1 MSGSSGA
8 PRPIIGITTY
18 RQRAQ
23 FAVWDVDAGLL
34 PAAYLD
40 AVTHAGGT
48 AVLLPPQTVD
58 AGIAASVLDRV
69 DGLVLAGGRDV
80 ETTAYGQ
87 QPHAE
92 TERPDRLRDDW
103 EFALLAEALRR
114 GMPVLGVCRGVHV
127 LNVALGGTLHQHLPD
142 VLGHSGHRSELGV
155 YSVSTERVVPGSR
168 LAALVSDGAQVKCH
182 HHQAVD
188 RLAEP
193 LVVTATAA
201 DGVVEAVELPG
212 PAFVVAVQW
221 HPEETPDSRRL
232 FEGLVEA
239 ARTFVMAGC

>member
-1 MSGSSGA
+1 MPGSPRQCSTAWTDWCWPAAETSKPPPTANNPTPKPSGPTGCATTGSSHCW
-8 PRPIIGITTY
+8 PKR
-18 RQRAQ
+18 
-23 FAVWDVDAGLL
+23 
-34 PAAYLD
+34 
-40 AVTHAGGT
+40 
-48 AVLLPPQTVD
+48 
-58 AGIAASVLDRV
+58 
-69 DGLVLAGGRDV
+69 
-80 ETTAYGQ
+80 
-87 QPHAE
+87 
-92 TERPDRLRDDW
+92 
-103 EFALLAEALRR
+103 
-114 GMPVLGVCRGVHV
+114 CRGVHV

-239 ARTFVMAGC
+239 ARTFVMAGR